1 MAAVLRKLKI
11 QQPSREVVIPAE
23 KAPAAPPLFQL
34 RCSLAYAAPLGVN
47 GAILPFLPVW
57 LAGLAFS
64 EFEIGVVLTAQLL
77 LRLLAAPVAGY
88 FADRMTERTLMLAW
102 SGALT
107 FLTALAMFYTHDFW
121 TALIV
126 IGVQAAVYA
135 PYAPIVESI
144 AVTGVRRW
152 GFQYGAM
159 RVWGSVAFMGVVLAV
174 GELRGLWGNVV
185 IPSAMAIGF
194 LLTVGVAFLAPKLGE
209 TIARPA
215 ADPSSNASS
224 LKRLDLHVLMI
235 GASVA
240 QASHGMFYAF
250 GTIHWQDI
258 GFSSGS
264 IGVLWSAAIISEIT
278 VFFAAGWLAR
288 HVPSWSLMRIGCA
301 MAVVRWTVF
310 PMDIG
315 FWGYML
321 LQVMHAL
328 TFAFVHIGLQ
338 HRLVESGR
346 EDQETSMQG
355 TYVFYNGVFLA
366 LSTLLSGALYRQFGP
381 SSYLAMSLLSV
392 VSLAIIALAAR
403 LQPQRSGAG
412 G

>member
-1 MAAVLRKLKI
+1 
-11 QQPSREVVIPAE
+11 VIPAD
-23 KAPAAPPLFQL
+23 KAPAPPLFQL

-88 FADRMTERTLMLAW
+88 FADRMAERTLMLAW

-107 FLTALAMFYTHDFW
+107 FLTALAMFFTQDFW

-159 RVWGSVAFMGVVLAV
+159 RVWGSIAFMGVVLAV
-174 GELRGLWGNVV
+174 GELRGWWGNIV

-194 LLTVGVAFLAPKLGE
+194 LLTVVVAFVAPRLGA
-209 TIARPA
+209 TVARPA
-215 ADPSSNASS
+215 ATDPSLNSNS
-224 LKRLDLHVLMI
+224 LKRIDLHVLMI

-250 GTIHWQDI
+250 GTIHWQEI

-264 IGVLWSAAIISEIT
+264 IGVLWSAAIVAEIT
-278 VFFAAGWLAR
+278 VFFTAGWLAR

-301 MAVVRWTVF
+301 MAVVRWTIF
-310 PMDIG
+310 PMDVG
-315 FWGYML
+315 FWGYVV
-321 LQVMHAL
+321 LQAMHAL

-338 HRLVESGR
+338 HRLVESVR
-346 EDQETSMQG
+346 EDQESSMQG
-355 TYVFYNGVFLA
+355 AYVFYNGVFLA
-366 LSTLLSGALYRQFGP
+366 LSTLLSGALYREFGP
-381 SSYLAMSLLSV
+381 SSYMAMSLLSI
-392 VSLAIIALAAR
+392 VSLGIIALAAR
-403 LQPQRSGAG
+403 LQPQRPASGG
-412 G
+412 